1 MKDKVAILLATY
13 NGGAYLEEQLMSIV
27 AQTHKEW
34 HLFVRDDGSTDDTVN
49 ILELYR
55 SKYENITIID
65 NVGEFTGSA
74 AGNFF
79 KLLHCSDF
87 SDFTHVSFSD
97 QDDVWGPG
105 KLQSA
110 LSRLQLEGGGAYSS
124 NLISYDNSKKRA
136 SYIVKSQPQTQY
148 DYLFQGASAGCTYV
162 MTRDVCLLVQSLT
175 SEIESFKGRSHDW
188 LIYSICRVNNVPWVF
203 DDEAHIFYRQ
213 HATNVYGSMSTLS
226 GILNKLKILRSGW
239 YRDNIIW
246 VAEKSGS
253 NVKDAIVFESI
264 KRNRLADKFFLLKQT
279 SRFRREKK
287 ESRMLGF
294 ILLFLF

>member
-27 AQTHKEW
+27 AQAHTEW
-34 HLFVRDDGSTDDTVN
+34 HLFVRDDGSTDETVN
-49 ILELYR
+49 ILELYK
-55 SKYENITIID
+55 SKYENITIVD
-65 NVGEFTGSA
+65 NFGEFTGSA

-79 KLLHCSDF
+79 KLIHCCDF
-87 SDFTHVSFSD
+87 SGFTHVSLAD
-97 QDDVWGPG
+97 QDDIWGPK
-105 KLQSA
+105 KLHSA
-110 LSRLQLEGGGAYSS
+110 LSRLRLEDAGAYSS
-124 NLISYDNSKKRA
+124 NLISYDNAKKRA
-136 SYIVKSQPQTQY
+136 SYIVKSQQQTQY

-162 MTRDVCLLVQSLT
+162 MTRDVCLLIQKT
-175 SEIESFKGRSHDW
+175 TAKIESFKGRSHDW
-188 LIYSICRVNNVPWVF
+188 LIYSICRVNNVLWVF

-226 GILNKLKILRSGW
+226 GILNKFKILRSGW

-246 VAEKSGS
+246 VAENSGA
-253 NVKDAIVFESI
+253 NVKDTAVFERI

-279 SRFRREKK
+279 SKFRREKK
-287 ESRMLGF
+287 ESRMLAF